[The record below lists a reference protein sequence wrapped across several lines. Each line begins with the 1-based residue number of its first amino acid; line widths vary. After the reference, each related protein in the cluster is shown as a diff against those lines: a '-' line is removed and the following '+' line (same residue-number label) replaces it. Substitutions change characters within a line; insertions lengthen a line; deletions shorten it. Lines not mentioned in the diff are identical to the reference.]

1 MQKFVIEKLSEK
13 IPIVR
18 DEIWSVYIEDKPKF
32 TGTLKQ
38 CCDWVQDPEKEH
50 ASQSA
55 SLSGMW

>member
-18 DEIWSVYIEDKPKF
+18 DEIWSVYIDDKPKF

-38 CCDWVQDPEKEH
+38 CCDWVQNPERERT
-50 ASQSA
+50 SRPA
-55 SLSGMW
+55 SLFGIW